1 MPIHRTYHLTD
12 SFLNNDAVT
21 TAQLIEQACQKTKVT
36 LTRTSDSAYCIKGRD
51 KRTAFIIESPGALTF
66 TADDPR
72 NLALATTVVDTMDKS
87 HYHPIDDHGYA
98 RAYDKR
104 DVNHLRY
111 EILGILDSSERILY
125 ASDAI
130 KGRQHG
136 RLVGTSNRVILSTV
150 AGFTQIIDTQYIP
163 LEKIS
168 SIETSRA
175 TIGMMLITLHT
186 SNTEIKAVTK
196 VKNAMIFQE
205 TMREP
210 IDNSRLRMQQQFV
223 AIPSNGPTV
232 RSLDVAG
239 QLVKLAELHAS
250 GALSDEEFAAA
261 KARVL
266 AGA

>member
-1 MPIHRTYHLTD
+1 MPIQRTYHLTD
-12 SFLNNDAVT
+12 KFLNNDAVT
-21 TAQLIEQACQKTKVT
+21 TTQLIEQACKKTKIT
-36 LTRTSDSAYCIKGRD
+36 LTRTSDSAYCMQGRD
-51 KRTAFIIESPGALTF
+51 KRKAFIIESPGTLTI

-72 NLALATTVVDTMDKS
+72 DLALATTVVDMMDKS

-98 RAYDKR
+98 RAYDKP
-104 DVNHLRY
+104 DHNHLRY

-136 RLVGTSNRVILSTV
+136 RLVGTNKRVILSTV
-150 AGFTQIIDTQYIP
+150 AGFTQIIETQYIP

-175 TIGMMLITLHT
+175 TIGMMLIALHT
-186 SNTEIKAVTK
+186 SNTEIKAVTR

-210 IDNSRLRMQQQFV
+210 IDNARFHAQQLV
-223 AIPSNGPTV
+223 AIPGNGPTV

-239 QLVKLAELHAS
+239 QLVKLAELHAG
-250 GALSDEEFAAA
+250 GALSDDEFAAA

>member
-1 MPIHRTYHLTD
+1 MPIQRTYHLTD

-21 TAQLIEQACQKTKVT
+21 TTQLIEQACKKTKVT
-36 LTRTSDSAYCIKGRD
+36 LTRTSDSAYCIKRRD

-72 NLALATTVVDTMDKS
+72 DLALVNTVVDMMDKS
-87 HYHPIDDHGYA
+87 GYNPISDHGYA

-104 DVNHLRY
+104 DPSYFRY

-136 RLVGTSNRVILSTV
+136 RLVGTNKRVILSTV
-150 AGFTQIIDTQYIP
+150 AGFTQIIETQYIP

-175 TIGMMLITLHT
+175 AIGMMLITLHT

-210 IDNSRLRMQQQFV
+210 IDNARFHAQQLV
-223 AIPSNGPTV
+223 VLPGNGPV
-232 RSLDVAG
+232 VKNLDVAG
-239 QLVKLAELHAS
+239 QLVKLAELHAG

>member
-1 MPIHRTYHLTD
+1 M
-12 SFLNNDAVT
+12 
-21 TAQLIEQACQKTKVT
+21 
-36 LTRTSDSAYCIKGRD
+36 
-51 KRTAFIIESPGALTF
+51 
-66 TADDPR
+66 DDPR
-72 NLALATTVVDTMDKS
+72 DLTLVNNIVDTMDKS
-87 HYHPIDDHGYA
+87 HCHPIDDHGYA
-98 RAYDKR
+98 HAYGKR

-111 EILGILDSSERILY
+111 EILGILDRGERILY
-125 ASDAI
+125 VSDAI

-136 RLVGTSNRVILSTV
+136 RLVGTNKRVILSTM
-150 AGFTQIIDTQYIP
+150 AGFTQIIETQYIP

-168 SIETSRA
+168 SIETNRA

-210 IDNSRLRMQQQFV
+210 IDNSRLHMQQQFV
-223 AIPSNGPTV
+223 ALPGNGPKV
-232 RSLDVAG
+232 QSLDVAG
-239 QLVKLAELHAS
+239 QLVKLAELHAG

>member
-1 MPIHRTYHLTD
+1 MPMQRTYHLTD

-21 TAQLIEQACQKTKVT
+21 TTQLIEQACQKTKVT
-36 LTRTSDSAYCIKGRD
+36 LTRTSDSAYCIKGSD
-51 KRTAFIIESPGALTF
+51 KRKAFIIESPGALTF

-72 NLALATTVVDTMDKS
+72 NLALANTVVDMMDKS
-87 HYHPIDDHGYA
+87 HYHPISDHGYTN
-98 RAYDKR
+98 AYGSYDP
-104 DVNHLRY
+104 NHLRY
-111 EILGILDSSERILY
+111 EILGILASDEHILY

-150 AGFTQIIDTQYIP
+150 AGFTQIIETQYIP

-175 TIGMMLITLHT
+175 TIGMMLITMHT

-223 AIPSNGPTV
+223 ALPGNGPTV

-239 QLVKLAELHAS
+239 QLVKLAELHA
-250 GALSDEEFAAA
+250 GGMLSDDEFAAA

>member
-1 MPIHRTYHLTD
+1 MPINRTYRLTNG
-12 SFLNNDAVT
+12 FLHNDAVT
-21 TAQLIEQACQKTKVT
+21 TTQLIEQACQKTKVT
-36 LTRTSDSAYCIKGRD
+36 LTGTSDGAYCMQGRD
-51 KRTAFIIESPGALTF
+51 KRKAFIIESPGTLTI

-72 NLALATTVVDTMDKS
+72 DLALATTVVDMMDKS
-87 HYHPIDDHGYA
+87 HYHPIDDCGYT
-98 RAYDKR
+98 RAYGKPDL
-104 DVNHLRY
+104 NHLRY
-111 EILGILDSSERILY
+111 EILGILDSNERILY

-136 RLVGTSNRVILSTV
+136 RLVGTNKRVILSTV
-150 AGFTQIIDTQYIP
+150 AGFTQIIETQYIP
-163 LEKIS
+163 LENIS
-168 SIETSRA
+168 SIETNRA

-210 IDNSRLRMQQQFV
+210 IDNSRLHAQQLV
-223 AIPSNGPTV
+223 AVPGNGSV
-232 RSLDVAG
+232 AKNFDVAG
-239 QLVKLAELHAS
+239 QLVKLAELHA
-250 GALSDEEFAAA
+250 GGMLSDEEFAAA

>member
-1 MPIHRTYHLTD
+1 MPIQRTYHLTNG
-12 SFLNNDAVT
+12 FLNNDAVA

-36 LTRTSDSAYCIKGRD
+36 LTPSDDDAYYIQGRN
-51 KRTAFIIESPGALTF
+51 KLTALITTSPGALTF
-66 TADDPR
+66 DVDDPR
-72 NLALATTVVDTMDKS
+72 DLTLVNNIVDTMDKI

-98 RAYDKR
+98 QAYGKR

-136 RLVGTSNRVILSTV
+136 RLVGTNNRVILSTV
-150 AGFTQIIDTQYIP
+150 AGFTQIIETQYIP

-175 TIGMMLITLHT
+175 TIGMMLITMHT

-223 AIPSNGPTV
+223 AVPGNGPTV

-239 QLVKLAELHAS
+239 QLVKLAELHAG
-250 GALSDEEFAAA
+250 GALSDDEFAAA

>member
-1 MPIHRTYHLTD
+1 MTARTA
-12 SFLNNDAVT
+12 S
-21 TAQLIEQACQKTKVT
+21 
-36 LTRTSDSAYCIKGRD
+36 KG
-51 KRTAFIIESPGALTF
+51 KHTAFIIESPGALTF

-72 NLALATTVVDTMDKS
+72 NLTLATTVVDMMDKS
-87 HYHPIDDHGYA
+87 HYHPFDDHGYA

-104 DVNHLRY
+104 DPNHF
-111 EILGILDSSERILY
+111 LGILDSSERILY

-136 RLVGTSNRVILSTV
+136 RLVGTNNRVILSTV
-150 AGFTQIIDTQYIP
+150 AGFTQIIETQYIP

-186 SNTEIKAVTK
+186 SNTEIKAVTT

-223 AIPSNGPTV
+223 ALPGNGPTV

-239 QLVKLAELHAS
+239 QLVKLAELHA
-250 GALSDEEFAAA
+250 GGMLSDDEFTAA

-266 AGA
+266 ADA

>member
-1 MPIHRTYHLTD
+1 MPIQRTYHLTD

-21 TAQLIEQACQKTKVT
+21 TTQLIEQACQKTKVT

-51 KRTAFIIESPGALTF
+51 KRTALITTSPGSLTF
-66 TADDPR
+66 DVDDPR
-72 NLALATTVVDTMDKS
+72 DLALVNTVVDMMDKS
-87 HYHPIDDHGYA
+87 HYHPIDDCGYT
-98 RAYDKR
+98 RAYGKPD
-104 DVNHLRY
+104 HSYFRY

-136 RLVGTSNRVILSTV
+136 RLVGTNKRVILSTV
-150 AGFTQIIDTQYIP
+150 AGFTQIIETQYIP

-168 SIETSRA
+168 SIETNRA

-210 IDNSRLRMQQQFV
+210 IDNARFHAQQLV
-223 AIPSNGPTV
+223 AAPGNGPKV
-232 RSLDVAG
+232 QSLDVAG
-239 QLVKLAELHAS
+239 QLVKLAELHAG